1 MLLLLKWVSTQTI
14 GSVSGMVQPIMRE
27 LLQQIDLDY
36 YRSVRL
42 LIAHAELEQL
52 REGCPASSHVGRWGS
67 PRTDN
72 ESVDVNIATR
82 RAACAAE

>member
-1 MLLLLKWVSTQTI
+1 
-14 GSVSGMVQPIMRE
+14 MRE

-52 REGCPASSHVGRWGS
+52 RQKRLASDELGS
-67 PRTDN
+67 NQD
-72 ESVDVNIATR
+72 
-82 RAACAAE
+82 ACFLGI